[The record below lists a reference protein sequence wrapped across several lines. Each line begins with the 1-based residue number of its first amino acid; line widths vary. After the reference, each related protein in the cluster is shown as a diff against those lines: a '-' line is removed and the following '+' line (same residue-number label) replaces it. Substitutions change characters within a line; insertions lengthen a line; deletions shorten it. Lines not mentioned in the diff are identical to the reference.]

1 MSIYRTAVNKP
12 VTTALVFIAFAIFGI
27 FSFMKTSI
35 AQLPDF
41 DANVLLVMSSYPGA
55 SAADIETNLTKVLEN
70 GLNGVSDLKDMTSK
84 SKENISIIT
93 LEFNYGV
100 DIEEA
105 TNNVRD
111 KLDMINS
118 SLPDQASTPVIFKF
132 SMDDMPILILSATA
146 DESLP
151 GLDKI
156 LDDKVTTPL
165 SRVKGVGTVSVSGA
179 PTREIQVYCDPNKL
193 QAYGLSI
200 GTVSNIIAYENRNI
214 PSGSIDIGSESFSL
228 RIQKEFKDPSELLDV
243 VLSYKDGN
251 AVYLRDVA
259 TIIDGQQEKEQEA
272 VTNGRRSAQIVI
284 QKQTGA
290 NTVDVIKGVFK
301 EMKTI
306 EPTLP
311 SDIHIETVIDSSS
324 NIINSINSL
333 KETIII
339 TFLVVML
346 VVYVFL
352 GRWRATFIIILSIP
366 ISLMA
371 SLVYLFATGN
381 TLNIISMSALSIAI
395 GMVVDDSIVALEN
408 ITTHIERGEK
418 PKEAAVHGTEEVGIS
433 IIASTLTMLCVF
445 LPLTLISGMSGIMFR
460 QLGWIVSIIMIVST
474 CGALCLVPMLCS
486 RMLRAG
492 RKKNKI
498 HDILFTPI
506 DKGLNAISD
515 GYARVINWA
524 VRNRKTVIF
533 GAFGIFMAVLLL
545 LGPSI
550 KTEYFPHS
558 DQGRLTVSIELN
570 AGTSQEV
577 TGEFARNF
585 YNRVREEVPEIKVCS
600 YTFGQADTD
609 NAFASMQTNGSN
621 IISMNINLGSMEDR
635 KRSSSEI
642 ADIIRADLKEYPEI
656 HKGTVSEGMG
666 GMGGAASVA
675 VEIYGYDF
683 QTTDRIA
690 NELRDKMAADP
701 AFAQVTLSRDQYTP
715 EYQVDFDR
723 VKLAANGLNST
734 TAAAAVSAAMS
745 GSVGSYYR
753 EDGEEYSIRVR
764 YAKDYRTSVEDIENI
779 IIYNASGNGIRIKD
793 LGRVVETE
801 VPPTIER
808 KNRQRMITVTGV
820 IEGSH
825 AMSDGIT
832 AAQQIIK
839 DTDIPSELSAVI
851 AGDYEDQKD
860 MFSDLI
866 TLMVLIIILV
876 YMVMASQ
883 FESFMSPFVIM
894 FSVPFAFVGVI
905 LGLWLTNTALG
916 VMAMIGILI
925 LIGIVVKNGIV
936 LIDYLILLRE
946 RGMGILDAAVA
957 AARSRLRPILM
968 TTLTTVL
975 GMIPMAAGTGE
986 GSEMWK
992 SLGITVAWGLSIST
1006 VVTLILIPTIYC
1018 VFATR
1023 QEKRKQKKLA
1033 RKAAEAAALKA

>member
-146 DESLP
+146 EESLP

-243 VLSYKDGN
+243 VLAYKDGN

-259 TIIDGQQEKEQEA
+259 TVNDGQQEKEQEA

-339 TFLVVML
+339 TFFVVML

-492 RKKNKI
+492 RKKSKL

-515 GYARVINWA
+515 GYAKIINWA

-585 YNRVREEVPEIKVCS
+585 YNRICEEIPEIQVCS

-621 IISMNINLGSMEDR
+621 IISMNINLGSMENR

-642 ADIIRADLKEYPEI
+642 ADIVRADLKEYPEI

-690 NELRDKMAADP
+690 NELRDKMAEDP

-779 IIYNASGNGIRIKD
+779 IIYNPSGNGIRIKD
-793 LGRVVETE
+793 LGKVIETE

-820 IEGSH
+820 IDGSH
-825 AMSDGIT
+825 AMSDGVA
-832 AAQQIIK
+832 AAQQIIN

-1033 RKAAEAAALKA
+1033 KKAAEAAALKA

>member
-146 DESLP
+146 EESLP

-243 VLSYKDGN
+243 VLAYKDGN

-259 TIIDGQQEKEQEA
+259 TVNDGQQEKEQEA

-339 TFLVVML
+339 TFFVVML

-492 RKKNKI
+492 RKKSKL

-515 GYARVINWA
+515 GYAWVINWA

-550 KTEYFPHS
+550 KTEYFPHA

-585 YNRVREEVPEIKVCS
+585 YNRICEEIPEIKICS

-642 ADIIRADLKEYPEI
+642 ADIVRADLKEYPEI

-683 QTTDRIA
+683 QTTDRVA

-723 VKLAANGLNST
+723 VKLAANGMNST

-793 LGRVVETE
+793 LGRVIETE

-825 AMSDGIT
+825 AMSDGVA
-832 AAQQIIK
+832 AAQQIIN

-1033 RKAAEAAALKA
+1033 KKAAEAAALKA

>member
-146 DESLP
+146 EESLP

-214 PSGSIDIGSESFSL
+214 PSGNIDIGSESFSL

-243 VLSYKDGN
+243 VLAYKDGN

-259 TIIDGQQEKEQEA
+259 TVKDGQQEKEQEA

-492 RKKNKI
+492 RKKNRL

-515 GYARVINWA
+515 GYAWVINWA

-533 GAFGIFMAVLLL
+533 GAFGIFLAVVVL

-642 ADIIRADLKEYPEI
+642 ADIIRADLKDYPEI

-683 QTTDRIA
+683 QTTDRVA

-723 VKLAANGLNST
+723 VKLAANGMNST

-793 LGRVVETE
+793 LGKVIETE

-820 IEGSH
+820 IDGSH
-825 AMSDGIT
+825 AMSDGVA
-832 AAQQIIK
+832 AAQQIIN

-1033 RKAAEAAALKA
+1033 KMAAETAALKA